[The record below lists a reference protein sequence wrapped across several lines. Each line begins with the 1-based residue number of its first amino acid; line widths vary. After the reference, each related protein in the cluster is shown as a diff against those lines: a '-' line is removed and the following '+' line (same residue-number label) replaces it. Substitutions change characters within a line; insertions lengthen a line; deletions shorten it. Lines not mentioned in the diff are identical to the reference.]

1 MNRPA
6 LATASTVLGILVLL
20 GGKAATTSG
29 STALAG
35 PSGPSGP
42 SMTSA
47 PATAQGNVT
56 GPVVSTPYGPVQ
68 VRIDV
73 TRGRITDVQAIQLPA
88 GGQSGQIADYAAP
101 ILRTEALA
109 AQGAGI
115 QSVSGAT
122 YTSQG
127 YASSL
132 QAALDRL
139 AAPQQRAAAASHGL
153 GGQGRRA

>member
-6 LATASTVLGILVLL
+6 LATVSTILGILVLL

-29 STALAG
+29 STTLAG
-35 PSGPSGP
+35 PSG
-42 SMTSA
+42 TSVL
-47 PATAQGNVT
+47 ATAQGEVT
-56 GPVVSTPYGPVQ
+56 GPVITTRYGPVQ
-68 VRIDV
+68 VRVGV
-73 TRGRITDVQAIQLPA
+73 TGGRITDVQAIQLPA
-88 GGQSGQIADYAAP
+88 GGQSGAIAAYAAP

-115 QSVSGAT
+115 HSVSGAT

-132 QAALDRL
+132 QAALDTL
-139 AAPQQRAAAASHGL
+139 ATSQQSAVVATPGTDGHRA
-153 GGQGRRA
+153 RA

>member
-6 LATASTVLGILVLL
+6 LATVSTVLGILALL
-20 GGKAATTSG
+20 GGKAATTPG
-29 STALAG
+29 SMALAG
-35 PSGPSGP
+35 SSG
-42 SMTSA
+42 TSVA
-47 PATAQGNVT
+47 ATAQGKVT
-56 GPVVSTPYGPVQ
+56 GPVISTRYGPVQ
-68 VRIDV
+68 VSVAV
-73 TRGRITDVQAIQLPA
+73 TSGRITDVQAIQLPA

-115 QSVSGAT
+115 HSVSGAT

-132 QAALDRL
+132 QAALDSL
-139 AAPQQRAAAASHGL
+139 ATSQQSAAVTTPGAGVQGGRA
-153 GGQGRRA
+153 